1 MLFFYLFQ
9 VKGLVAK
16 LIKVNDLSNAT
27 ALEVAAGTKVNK
39 ITLQDYTQ
47 LMSFIELYER
57 AILRE
62 SSEEAKMFL

>member
-1 MLFFYLFQ
+1 M
-9 VKGLVAK
+9 KGLVAK
-16 LIKVNDLSNAT
+16 LIEVNDLSNAT